1 MSVSER
7 VSVSAVEQDA
17 NTTRLLLGASK
28 RRNERVFDN
37 LLVQELGATRVD

>member
-7 VSVSAVEQDA
+7 VSVSAVEKDA
-17 NTTRLLLGASK
+17 NTTRLLLGANK
-28 RRNERVFDN
+28 RRNGRVFDN